1 MMRTLLIAG
10 VILAVPAG
18 VPAQAPEP
26 PVEDT
31 RLTIHTLVREDVFA
45 GFQQND
51 LARLA
56 RAEKNIELLLKS
68 RPAVDRPS
76 LLAWQGTTALT
87 RAVHASEKNAT
98 QEFTRHYR
106 RAMDLFAEAM
116 REGRGVVGVFAVV
129 GGANASLAD
138 RLPATERK
146 AAWEQ
151 GYGAYAELWSMQ
163 SQIVGKLPLHHRGEL
178 LTGLA
183 QTAQR
188 SGRVVEAAGYLD
200 QILESLADTPYA
212 PLARKWKDDPAA
224 RADGTLTC
232 RTCHVPG
239 TLAARM
245 AEVGGARPQ

>member
-1 MMRTLLIAG
+1 MLLIMG
-10 VILAVPAG
+10 VILATPAG

-31 RLTIHTLVREDVFA
+31 RLTIHTLVREDAFA

-51 LARLA
+51 IARLT
-56 RAEKNIELLLKS
+56 RAEKTIELLLKS
-68 RPAVDRPS
+68 RSADRPA
-76 LLAWQGTTALT
+76 LLAWQGATALT
-87 RAVHASEKNAT
+87 RAVHASEKNAP
-98 QEFTRHYR
+98 QEFARHYR
-106 RAMDLFAEAM
+106 RAMNLFAEAM

-129 GGANASLAD
+129 GGTNAVLAD

-151 GYGAYAELWSMQ
+151 GYGAYAELWRMQ
-163 SQIVGKLPLHHRGEL
+163 SSVLAKLPLHHRGEL

-188 SGRVVEAAGYLD
+188 SGRVVEASGYLD
-200 QILESLADTPYA
+200 QILASLADTPYA
-212 PLARKWKDDPAA
+212 PLARTWKDDPAS
-224 RADGTLTC
+224 RADGNLTC
-232 RTCHVPG
+232 RTCHAPG

-245 AEVGGARPQ
+245 AEVSAEPPR

>member
-1 MMRTLLIAG
+1 MIRSFLIAG
-10 VILAVPAG
+10 LLVVLPAG
-18 VPAQAPEP
+18 LPAQAPEP
-26 PVEDT
+26 PLGDA
-31 RLTIHTLVREDVFA
+31 RLSVNTLVREDVFA

-51 LARLA
+51 VARLA
-56 RAEKNIELLLKS
+56 RAEKNIEALLAN
-68 RPAVDRPS
+68 RPEDRPT
-76 LLAWQGTTALT
+76 LLAWQGAAALT
-87 RAVHASEKNAT
+87 RAVHASEKDDN
-98 QEFTRHYR
+98 QEFARQYR

-116 REGRGVVGVFAVV
+116 RNGYGVAGPWAIV

-151 GYGAYAELWSMQ
+151 GYGAYAELWQMQ
-163 SQIVGKLPLHHRGEL
+163 SAVLEKMPLHHRGEL

-200 QILESLADTPYA
+200 RIAASLAGTPYEA
-212 PLARKWKDDPAA
+212 LARKWKDDPKA
-224 RADGTLTC
+224 RAEGNLTC
-232 RTCHVPG
+232 KTCHAPG

-245 AEVGGARPQ
+245 AEVAK